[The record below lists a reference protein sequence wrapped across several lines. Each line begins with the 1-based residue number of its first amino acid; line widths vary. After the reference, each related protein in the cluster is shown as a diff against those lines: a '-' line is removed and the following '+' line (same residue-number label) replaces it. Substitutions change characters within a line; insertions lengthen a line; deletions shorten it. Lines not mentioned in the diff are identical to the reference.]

1 MYHYTES
8 GLRNVWLV
16 NGYKTRTV
24 DGHEAVAIHD
34 VDQLHQVIGKSL
46 ADKPCLTGT
55 ELRFL
60 RKEIGLSQT
69 KLAELLGTTEQTVSL
84 WERGRRMPK
93 AYDRLV
99 RAIYLESIE
108 GNVKLQAL
116 IQRLIAPDQKDTGK
130 IVLEDVGSGWRK
142 AA

>member
-1 MYHYTES
+1 MTWTS
-8 GLRNVWLV
+8 CIRSLVKVW
-16 NGYKTRTV
+16 
-24 DGHEAVAIHD
+24 
-34 VDQLHQVIGKSL
+34 
-46 ADKPCLTGT
+46 P
-55 ELRFL
+55 
-60 RKEIGLSQT
+60 T

-84 WERGRRMPK
+84 WERGRHMPK